1 MHFFKEYVQ
10 NYNEKKE
17 HINSILNNIESSLDV
32 LLKVKN
38 IKTIDECNEF
48 VLINKS
54 IFEAI
59 DKDITKIIENLNLL
73 QNFCYEDIKNIL
85 PFIPEFKSLDEHE
98 AFLKAKNIDY
108 LIECIKND
116 REPNIYEKVNLLE
129 IAEFN
134 KKVRYFIH
142 TTMAI
147 AENPS
152 AFIIQKKLEKNIK
165 ENQFIHE
172 PMNLFMEVNSL
183 MSEVYRIRRLLDQY
197 HVLSN
202 SSYGNWDSHSIEVK
216 EIIDYLKIYK
226 YRFEGFYFNENIYF
240 IDLNIDDSTI
250 QQDLKLN
257 IPLDKVKEIIDVLL
271 HNAADELV
279 SKELVLGKFDK
290 KINCIINECDNNIII
305 SIEDNGRGF
314 EDSNLLKPFST
325 TKNGRFHNQGIG
337 LDIASTN
344 CMILSGKLEI
354 ENKENSGA
362 LFRLIFPRDIKANTE
377 IFKLKI
383 NIAVF
388 GKSMN
393 TSKKLD
399 ELKEIHK
406 DNYRIVQINSIE
418 DFNVFLKNASLKAI
432 DIIIIDNNEKELN
445 ESMKKYF
452 YKGQIIVV

>member
-48 VLINKS
+48 ILINKS

>member
-48 VLINKS
+48 ILINKS

-59 DKDITKIIENLNLL
+59 DKDIAKIIENLNLL

-147 AENPS
+147 VENPS
-152 AFIIQKKLEKNIK
+152 AFIIQKKLEKNIN

-279 SKELVLGKFDK
+279 SKELILGKFDK

-432 DIIIIDNNEKELN
+432 DIIIIDNDEKELN

>member
-48 VLINKS
+48 ILINKS

-59 DKDITKIIENLNLL
+59 DKDIAKIIENLNLL

-147 AENPS
+147 VENPS
-152 AFIIQKKLEKNIK
+152 AFIIQKKLEKNIN

-452 YKGQIIVV
+452 YKGQIIIV

>member
-1 MHFFKEYVQ
+1 M
-10 NYNEKKE
+10 
-17 HINSILNNIESSLDV
+17 
-32 LLKVKN
+32 KVKN

-48 VLINKS
+48 ILINKS

-147 AENPS
+147 VENPS

-432 DIIIIDNNEKELN
+432 DIIIIDNDEKELN

>member
-48 VLINKS
+48 ILINKS

-147 AENPS
+147 VENPS

-250 QQDLKLN
+250 QHDLKLN

>member
-48 VLINKS
+48 ILINKS

-362 LFRLIFPRDIKANTE
+362 LFRLILDR
-377 IFKLKI
+377 
-383 NIAVF
+383 
-388 GKSMN
+388 KS
-393 TSKKLD
+393 
-399 ELKEIHK
+399 
-406 DNYRIVQINSIE
+406 
-418 DFNVFLKNASLKAI
+418 
-432 DIIIIDNNEKELN
+432 
-445 ESMKKYF
+445 
-452 YKGQIIVV
+452 VV

>member
-17 HINSILNNIESSLDV
+17 HINLILNNIESSLDV

-38 IKTIDECNEF
+38 IKTIDECKEF
-48 VLINKS
+48 ILVNKS
-54 IFEAI
+54 IFETI
-59 DKDITKIIENLNLL
+59 DKDIIKIIENLNLL

-147 AENPS
+147 VENPS
-152 AFIIQKKLEKNIK
+152 AFIVQKKLEKNIK
-165 ENQFIHE
+165 KNQFIHD

-240 IDLNIDDSTI
+240 IDLNIDHSTI
-250 QQDLKLN
+250 QQDMKLN
-257 IPLDKVKEIIDVLL
+257 IPLDRVKEIIDVLL

-279 SKELVLGKFDK
+279 SKELLLGKFDK
-290 KINCIINECDNNIII
+290 KISCIINESDNDIII

-325 TKNGRFHNQGIG
+325 TKNARFHNQGIG
-337 LDIASTN
+337 LDIASNN

-388 GKSMN
+388 GKSIN

-445 ESMKKYF
+445 ERLKKYF
-452 YKGQIIVV
+452 YKGQIITV

>member
-17 HINSILNNIESSLDV
+17 HINLILNNIESSLDV

-38 IKTIDECNEF
+38 IKTIDECKEF
-48 VLINKS
+48 ILVNKS
-54 IFEAI
+54 IFETI

-147 AENPS
+147 VENPS

-290 KINCIINECDNNIII
+290 KMNCIINECDNNIII

>member
-48 VLINKS
+48 ILINKS

-59 DKDITKIIENLNLL
+59 DKDIAKIIENLNLL

-147 AENPS
+147 VENPS

-445 ESMKKYF
+445 ESVKKYF

>member
-48 VLINKS
+48 ILINKS

-59 DKDITKIIENLNLL
+59 DKDIAKIIENLNLL

-147 AENPS
+147 VENPS
-152 AFIIQKKLEKNIK
+152 AFIIQKKLEKNIN

>member
-48 VLINKS
+48 ILINKS

-147 AENPS
+147 VENPS

-279 SKELVLGKFDK
+279 SKELILGKFDK

-452 YKGQIIVV
+452 YKGQIIIA

>member
-48 VLINKS
+48 ILINKS

-147 AENPS
+147 VENPS

-432 DIIIIDNNEKELN
+432 DIIIIDNDEKELN

>member
-48 VLINKS
+48 ILINKS

-147 AENPS
+147 VENPS
-152 AFIIQKKLEKNIK
+152 AFIIQKKLEKNIN

>member
-48 VLINKS
+48 ILINKS

-59 DKDITKIIENLNLL
+59 DKDIAKIIENLNLL

-147 AENPS
+147 VENPS

>member
-17 HINSILNNIESSLDV
+17 HINLILNNIESSLDV

-38 IKTIDECNEF
+38 IKTIDECKEF
-48 VLINKS
+48 ILVNKS
-54 IFEAI
+54 IFETI

-147 AENPS
+147 VENPS

-290 KINCIINECDNNIII
+290 KMNCIINECDNNIII

-388 GKSMN
+388 GKSIN

>member
-1 MHFFKEYVQ
+1 M
-10 NYNEKKE
+10 
-17 HINSILNNIESSLDV
+17 
-32 LLKVKN
+32 KVKN
-38 IKTIDECNEF
+38 IKTIDECKEF
-48 VLINKS
+48 ILVNKS
-54 IFEAI
+54 IFETI

-147 AENPS
+147 VENPS

-250 QQDLKLN
+250 QRDLKLN

-290 KINCIINECDNNIII
+290 KMNCIINECDNNIII

>member
-48 VLINKS
+48 ILINKS

-147 AENPS
+147 VENPS

>member
-48 VLINKS
+48 ILINKS

-59 DKDITKIIENLNLL
+59 DKDIAKIIENLNLL

-147 AENPS
+147 VENPS

-250 QQDLKLN
+250 QHDLKLN

>member
-17 HINSILNNIESSLDV
+17 HINLILNNIESSLDV

-38 IKTIDECNEF
+38 IKTIDECKEF
-48 VLINKS
+48 ILVNKS
-54 IFEAI
+54 IFETI
-59 DKDITKIIENLNLL
+59 DKDIIKIIENLNLL

-147 AENPS
+147 VENPS
-152 AFIIQKKLEKNIK
+152 AFIVQKKLEKNIK
-165 ENQFIHE
+165 KNQFIHD

-432 DIIIIDNNEKELN
+432 DIIIIDNDEKELN

>member
-48 VLINKS
+48 ILINKS

-152 AFIIQKKLEKNIK
+152 AFIVQKKLEKNIK
-165 ENQFIHE
+165 KNQFIHE

>member
-17 HINSILNNIESSLDV
+17 HINLILNDIESSLDV

-38 IKTIDECNEF
+38 IKTLDECEEF
-48 VLINKS
+48 IVLNKS
-54 IFEAI
+54 IFENI
-59 DKDITKIIENLNLL
+59 ENDISKIIENLNLL
-73 QNFCYEDIKNIL
+73 QNFCYDDIKNIL
-85 PFIPEFKSLDEHE
+85 PFIPEFKSLDDNQ

-116 REPNIYEKVNLLE
+116 KEPNIYEKVNLLE

-147 AENPS
+147 VENPS
-152 AFIIQKKLEKNIK
+152 AFVIQKKLEKNIK
-165 ENQFIHE
+165 EKQFIHQ

-202 SSYGNWDSHSIEVK
+202 SSYGNWDSQFIEIK
-216 EIIDYLKIYK
+216 QIIDYLKIYK
-226 YRFEGFYFNENIYF
+226 NRFEGFYFNENIYF
-240 IDLNIDDSTI
+240 IDIYIDDSTI
-250 QQDLKLN
+250 QLDLKLN

-279 SKELVLGKFDK
+279 SKELALGKFDK
-290 KINCIINECDNNIII
+290 KINCIIKESDNEIII

-325 TKNGRFHNQGIG
+325 TKNARFHNQGIG
-337 LDIASTN
+337 LDIANTN

-362 LFRLIFPRDIKANTE
+362 LFRLIFPKDIKANTE

-388 GKSMN
+388 GKSKN
-393 TSKKLD
+393 TLKKLD

-406 DNYRIVQINSIE
+406 DNYRFVQINSKE
-418 DFNVFLKNASLKAI
+418 DFNIFLKNASLKAI
-432 DIIIIDNNEKELN
+432 DVVIIDNNEKNLHE
-445 ESMKKYF
+445 EFKKF
-452 YKGQIIVV
+452 FFKGQLIIV

>member
-48 VLINKS
+48 ILINKS

-59 DKDITKIIENLNLL
+59 DKDIAKIIENLNLL

-147 AENPS
+147 VENPS
-152 AFIIQKKLEKNIK
+152 AFIIQKKLEKNIN

-279 SKELVLGKFDK
+279 SKELILGKFDK

>member
-48 VLINKS
+48 ILINKS

-147 AENPS
+147 VENPS
-152 AFIIQKKLEKNIK
+152 AFIIQKKLEKNIN

-279 SKELVLGKFDK
+279 SKELILGKFDK

>member
-48 VLINKS
+48 ILINKS

-59 DKDITKIIENLNLL
+59 DKDIAKIIENLNLL

-147 AENPS
+147 VENPS

-344 CMILSGKLEI
+344 CMILTGKLEI

-388 GKSMN
+388 GKSRN

>member
-48 VLINKS
+48 ILINKS

-59 DKDITKIIENLNLL
+59 DKDIAKIIENLNLL

-147 AENPS
+147 VENPS
-152 AFIIQKKLEKNIK
+152 AFIIQKKLEKNIN

-257 IPLDKVKEIIDVLL
+257 IPLDKVREIIDVLL

-279 SKELVLGKFDK
+279 SKELILGKFDK

>member
-48 VLINKS
+48 ILINKS

-59 DKDITKIIENLNLL
+59 DKDIAKIIENLNLL

-147 AENPS
+147 VENPS

-165 ENQFIHE
+165 ENQFIHK

-250 QQDLKLN
+250 QHDLKLN

>member
-48 VLINKS
+48 ILINKS

-147 AENPS
+147 VENPS
-152 AFIIQKKLEKNIK
+152 AFIIQKKLEKNIN

-250 QQDLKLN
+250 QHDLKLN

>member
-48 VLINKS
+48 ILINKS
-54 IFEAI
+54 IFETI

-147 AENPS
+147 VENPS

>member
-48 VLINKS
+48 ILINKS

-147 AENPS
+147 VENPS

-279 SKELVLGKFDK
+279 SKELILGKFDK